1 MLVEI
6 PNRLEGGVPGFA
18 TVYWLDGEIS
28 GAGLEAGFGA
38 ESAAG
43 KGD

>member
-1 MLVEI
+1 MPEM
-6 PNRLEGGVPGFA
+6 PHRPEGGASCLA

-28 GAGLEAGFGA
+28 GAGFEAGFGA